1 MLLTSLDSA
10 VDSAAAITVGT
21 QNMSRAQLVDA
32 AAHPLTSVN
41 CPNSLTRRLKK
52 SLQPVRYFMYRS

>member
-10 VDSAAAITVGT
+10 DAGAVDSAAAITIGT

-32 AAHPLTSVN
+32 ARALAGSEEAPQRLRL
-41 CPNSLTRRLKK
+41 SL
-52 SLQPVRYFMYRS
+52 